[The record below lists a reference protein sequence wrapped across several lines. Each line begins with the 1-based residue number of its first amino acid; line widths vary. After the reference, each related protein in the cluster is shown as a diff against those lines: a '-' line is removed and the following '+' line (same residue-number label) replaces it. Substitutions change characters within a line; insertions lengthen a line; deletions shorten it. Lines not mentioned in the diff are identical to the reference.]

1 MKKVFFIILVVA
13 VGKVYA
19 QDQVPAK
26 LTFKE
31 AVKIGLQNNVLLN
44 QQKNQLE
51 YTQIN
56 KTSSM
61 LQLGP
66 TVQAQGS
73 AYRNDGNSFN
83 NQTGEV
89 VNGVIDFVNGSI
101 NASMPVFSG
110 MNTLNLYR
118 QAASLNEAQLHFV
131 NRSTQDVIQLVS
143 AQYLVCML
151 DQELIKINQENV
163 NTQKVQY
170 DQIKEQVNLGSKAEA
185 DLANQEYQWRN
196 AELVLVRS
204 RNTFKNDRS
213 TLALTIQVDPSLPFE
228 LEPINW
234 DINAVLADSMI
245 LDELYATAMDR
256 RSDLK
261 QTENSEK
268 AAHFNYSANKGLYYP
283 TIYAGASYGSRY
295 NYVHGA
301 PNRSFS
307 DQFTQDNTQLSYGFS
322 LTIPIYG
329 GLAVRSQTAFSKVSY
344 ENAKLRHKN
353 MEVTIKSDVI
363 RVYQNFNDAKSAYFA
378 AQAQRNAAQ
387 ISYNMEKER
396 YDLGISDI
404 VQLTTSNQAHVNAQA
419 TYQGALY
426 TLMFQRL
433 LIQYAIGTLK
443 FEDIP

>member
-1 MKKVFFIILVVA
+1 MKKIFFVVLVGVM
-13 VGKVYA
+13 GKVTA
-19 QDQVPAK
+19 QDQVPAV
-26 LTFKE
+26 LTFKD

-44 QQKNQLE
+44 QQKNQLN

-61 LQLGP
+61 LQMGP
-66 TVQAQGS
+66 SVQAQGS

-89 VNGVIDFVNGSI
+89 VNGVIDFVNGSVS
-101 NASMPVFSG
+101 ASMPVFNG
-110 MNTLNLYR
+110 FTQLNQYR
-118 QAASLNEAQLHFV
+118 QAASMNEAQLHFV
-131 NRSTQDVIQLVS
+131 NRSTQTVIQLVA
-143 AQYLVCML
+143 AQYLICML
-151 DQELIKINQENV
+151 DRELIKINEENV

-204 RNTFKNDRS
+204 RNTFKNDRA

-228 LEPINW
+228 LEPVNW
-234 DINAVLADSMI
+234 DINAVLADSLI
-245 LDELYATAMDR
+245 LEELYATAMDR

-268 AAHFNYSANKGLYYP
+268 AARFSYSAYKGQLFP
-283 TIYAGASYGSRY
+283 SLYAGASYGSRY
-295 NYVHGA
+295 NNVQGE

-307 DQFTQDNTQLSYGFS
+307 DQFTKDNTQLSYGLS
-322 LTIPIYG
+322 LTIPIYS
-329 GLAVRSQTAFSKVSY
+329 GLQTRSQAAFQKVAY
-344 ENAKLRHKN
+344 ENAKLSHKN
-353 MEVTIKSDVI
+353 MEVTIKSDVA
-363 RVYQNFNDAKSAYFA
+363 RVYQNFNDAKSAYLA
-378 AQAQRNAAQ
+378 AQAQLRAAEV
-387 ISYNMEKER
+387 SYNMERER
-396 YDLGISDI
+396 YNLGISDI

-419 TYQGALY
+419 TYQNALY
-426 TLMFQRL
+426 TLMFQKL
-433 LIQYAIGTLK
+433 LIEYATGTLK